1 MWDVGCPMG
10 YPMGY
15 PMGEGF
21 GDREI
26 SHGGGCPMRYPMG
39 YPMGCGMS
47 PGMWDVGCGM
57 WYPMGCGMSPGMWD
71 VGCGM
76 WDIHRFSHPSCIIH
90 HLASER
96 YSAYE
101 KSTQKQQKT
110 RGNYGIFLNF
120 DIILTSFWSHFGDLG
135 EYFGDF

>member
-1 MWDVGCPMG
+1 
-10 YPMGY
+10 
-15 PMGEGF
+15 
-21 GDREI
+21 
-26 SHGGGCPMRYPMG
+26 MRYPMG
-39 YPMGCGMS
+39 
-47 PGMWDVGCGM
+47 
-57 WYPMGCGMSPGMWD
+57 YPMGCGMSPGMWD

-110 RGNYGIFLNF
+110 RGNYCIFLNF